1 MLIIIHTLNIQKI
14 INLKCSTD
22 GDDFTSGIYMITFNE
37 GDSLATTLSGCASI
51 PTTVDDVLEGPHS
64 FFVNISDIRPDGA
77 LTVDTPDITEVTIND
92 LNGNSI
98 NTTCYLTVHTMFLS
112 KDLM

>member
-1 MLIIIHTLNIQKI
+1 
-14 INLKCSTD
+14 
-22 GDDFTSGIYMITFNE
+22 MITFNE

-77 LTVDTPDITEVTIND
+77 LTVGTPDITEVTIND
-92 LNGNSI
+92 LNGKLNQ
-98 NTTCYLTVHTMFLS
+98 YYMLS
-112 KDLM
+112 HCTYNVFIKRLNVVDYPTY